1 MNEPHQPSVEVLL
14 VSIPDSKEALYIDGR
29 LVIESQWVSTVK
41 LLEKLVAA
49 GIIEGG
55 KRYAEE
61 SVLNDVGQFPRDLPK
76 VRLTRY
82 P

>member
-1 MNEPHQPSVEVLL
+1 MSQVLL
-14 VSIPDSKEALYIDGR
+14 VAIPDQKEALYIDGR
-29 LVIESQWVSTVK
+29 LVIESQWVSATK
-41 LLEKLVAA
+41 LLEKLVAG

-61 SVLNDVGQFPRDLPK
+61 NVLNDVGQFPRELPK
-76 VRLTRY
+76 VREKRY

>member
-1 MNEPHQPSVEVLL
+1 MSQVLL
-14 VSIPDSKEALYIDGR
+14 VAIPDQKEALYIDGR
-29 LVIESQWVSTVK
+29 LVIESQWVSATR

-61 SVLNDVGQFPRDLPK
+61 NVLNDVGQFPRELPK
-76 VRLTRY
+76 VREKRY